1 MPQAIQP
8 KGAIDANRLERYLKR
23 HPGEGYLWLAG
34 HAAFFVALTPG
45 LLYRLWVNFKDD
57 EQGAPLDIPLDA
69 VANLLNS
76 PLCRE
81 LGQGVYEIHE
91 SLRAPLLNHLR
102 NTARFGSPRL
112 YRLAKFLLAYLDYCG
127 DELPSPAFA
136 EAQRWTAEA
145 YLKPELA
152 AQRLLDAF
160 TETVDGKAAASSV
173 EVYLNWISSRGSTEG
188 GSGGVDPL
196 AVAEQLVRGMRHYQK
211 GARAEAI
218 EVLKELAEHIKTGGS
233 ASPSAY
239 RTKIPEDILELIKPG
254 PGVEVELEPK
264 GAVRALLV
272 AVGKTASGQ
281 MPELAGPPNDLQ
293 LIQEELKI
301 LLAGRTLEVTTL
313 ADSAATY
320 DAVFKQWREMVEQAK
335 PEDHLLFYFS
345 GHAENKEEHYLIL
358 YDYQERRM
366 SKVESVRTVTGG
378 AIYDNEFREVSAACK
393 GYITLVLDTHAGGEG
408 WLDLSNDKN
417 VILSATLPGQM
428 AYEQRFGETP
438 HGLFSKALLEV
449 LGEGRYRSNKWV
461 ARKAGE
467 WMKRASSTQQHP
479 LVLGSPSA
487 RRRGVAGQG
496 LSERPNI
503 DYLLDLLQ
511 ANGYLERKSGQGVY
525 TLLETSW
532 ARFAG
537 AYSLLEKLDFSN
549 AEDLEKA
556 VNYLE
561 KALLFKGRDGLSVAV
576 PFMPEAE
583 RELFQLELSLEELL
597 SIPVHINRKKQSDG
611 DQATR

>member
-264 GAVRALLV
+264 GTVRALLV
-272 AVGKTASGQ
+272 GVGKTASGQ
-281 MPELAGPPNDLQ
+281 MPELEGPGDDLRLLREQ
-293 LIQEELKI
+293 LPV
-301 LLAGRTLEVTTL
+301 LLDGRRLEAMVL
-313 ADSAATY
+313 EDAAATKE
-320 DAVFKQWREMVEQAK
+320 AVLQQWREMVEQAK

-345 GHAENKEEHYLIL
+345 GHAENKGKNYLIF
-358 YDYQERRM
+358 YDYQEQRM
-366 SKVESVRTVTGG
+366 SKVEGIRTVTGG
-378 AIYDNEFREVSAACK
+378 VIYDGEFKEAAAACK
-393 GYITLVLDTHAGGEG
+393 GFITLVLDTHAGGEG
-408 WLDLSNDKN
+408 WLDLNNDKN

-428 AYEQRFGETP
+428 AYEQRFGETT
-438 HGLFSKALLEV
+438 HGLFSKALMEV
-449 LGEGRYRSNKWV
+449 LAAGRYRSNKEV
-461 ARKAGE
+461 VREAANRMKAA
-467 WMKRASSTQQHP
+467 ASMQQTP
-479 LVLGSPSA
+479 VVLGSPAA
-487 RRRGVAGQG
+487 RRRAVAGQG
-496 LSERPNI
+496 ASERSNI
-503 DYLLDLLQ
+503 DYLLDLLK
-511 ANGYLERKSGQGVY
+511 ANGYLKRQSGQGIFTVI
-525 TLLETSW
+525 ETCW
-532 ARFAG
+532 ASFASDF
-537 AYSLLEKLDFSN
+537 SLQKELDFSKT
-549 AEDLEKA
+549 ADMEHAIGL
-556 VNYLE
+556 LE
-561 KALLFKGRDGLSVAV
+561 KALLFKEKDGLSLGF
-576 PFMPEAE
+576 PFMPDAE
-583 RELFQLELSLEELL
+583 RELFHLELSLEELL
-597 SIPVHINRKKQSDG
+597 SIPVHINRKKQDDG
-611 DQATR
+611 DPATR

>member
-8 KGAIDANRLERYLKR
+8 KGAIDTNRLERYLKR

-45 LLYRLWVNFKDD
+45 LLYRLWVNFKVD
-57 EQGAPLDIPLDA
+57 EQGAPLGIPLDA

-76 PLCRE
+76 SLCRE
-81 LGQGVYEIHE
+81 LGRGVYEIHE

-102 NTARFGSPRL
+102 EDARFGSSRL

-152 AQRLLDAF
+152 AQRLLEAF

-173 EVYLNWISSRGSTEG
+173 EVYLNWISSRASEERRST
-188 GSGGVDPL
+188 GVDPL
-196 AVAEQLVRGMRHYQK
+196 AVAEQLVRGMRDYQK
-211 GARAEAI
+211 GAKQEAI
-218 EVLKELAEHIKTGGS
+218 EALRELADHIKTGGS

-264 GAVRALLV
+264 GVVRVLLV

-281 MPELAGPPNDLQ
+281 MPELEGPANDLQ
-293 LIQEELKI
+293 LIQEELKV
-301 LLAGRTLEVTTL
+301 LLDDRTLEVAAL
-313 ADSAATY
+313 ADSAATH
-320 DAVFKQWREMVEQAK
+320 DAVLEQWREMVEQAK

-345 GHAENKEEHYLIL
+345 GHAENKGEHYLIL

-378 AIYDNEFREVSAACK
+378 AIYENEFREVSAACK

-408 WLDLSNDKN
+408 WLGLSNDKN

-428 AYEQRFGETP
+428 AYEQRFGETT

-449 LGEGRYRSNKWV
+449 LATGQYGSSKWAV
-461 ARKAGE
+461 RKAAE
-467 WMKRASSTQQHP
+467 WMKEVSSVQQTP
-479 LVLGSPSA
+479 LVLGSIVA
-487 RRRGVAGQG
+487 RRRAILGQG
-496 LSERPNI
+496 VSESPNV

-511 ANGYLERKSGQGVY
+511 DNGYLSRSSGQGVFS
-525 TLLETSW
+525 LIETGW
-532 ARFAG
+532 ARFTED
-537 AYSLLEKLDFSN
+537 YSLPDKLEFTQP
-549 AEDLEKA
+549 EDIERG

-561 KALLFKGRDGLSVAV
+561 KALLFKDKDGLSFSV
-576 PFMPEAE
+576 PAIPDAE
-583 RELFQLELSLEELL
+583 KELFQLELSLEELL